1 MCRHLKLTFGGVNL
15 PSLLR
20 LTARSAN
27 LIIVGGQHEVQLLIA
42 SQTRNKTASDLS
54 RSLCWPTALAGA
66 RAGKSV
72 GCRHTDRETDRETE
86 TEANLGVF
94 VINCL
99 HNYAE
104 NASVKSAGG
113 AAVLVAGFRCVCV

>member
-1 MCRHLKLTFGGVNL
+1 MCRHLKLTFGEVNL

-72 GCRHTDRETDRETE
+72 GCRQTDRETE

-104 NASVKSAGG
+104 TASVKSAGG